1 MSTDMTG
8 RRQGLRI
15 AFAVAASFTAAVAQG
30 QVIPFLGPVFAAQ
43 LLMASRRPMGAPQAI
58 GFVAVMVLAGQGF
71 LVLTSILA
79 ERPLPFLLMLGLIY
93 FACFVAQLNR
103 RGGPAP
109 ALILTIGV
117 AAPLLGVLDR
127 DLGASVVVILGKA
140 AANGVLFAWL
150 AHVAFP
156 NRESAD
162 SRPLPPPQHIH
173 RQATR
178 IAFADTVILLV
189 IFAFCVADDDLSTA
203 VVLPLTVVSLLGQ
216 IDLVTS
222 PRAAAGLVIVN
233 LLGGIVASVSF
244 TILQLW
250 PELFWLFL
258 IVLTVGLVFG
268 GLAAANVNVR
278 AGAGTGKV
286 YAGALITFLILFG
299 LGVSPLPGS
308 SAEAFSTRIAY
319 VLAAIV
325 YTIVMAAVLWPPRP
339 DLGSAKVRHP
349 ASA

>member
-1 MSTDMTG
+1 MSTDTGG

-15 AFAVAASFTAAVAQG
+15 AFAVAASFTTAVAQG
-30 QVIPFLGPVFAAQ
+30 EVIPFLGAVFATQ
-43 LLMASRRPMGAPQAI
+43 FLMASRRPMGVPQGI
-58 GFVAVMVLAGQGF
+58 GFVAVIVLAGYGF
-71 LVLTSILA
+71 MLLTSILGN
-79 ERPLPFLLMLGLIY
+79 RPTPYLLMLGLIY
-93 FACFVAQLNR
+93 FACFLAQLNR

-109 ALILTIGV
+109 GLILIIGV

-156 NRESAD
+156 DQESAD
-162 SRPLPPPQHIH
+162 SRPLPPQHIH

-178 IAFADTVILLV
+178 IAFANTVILLV

-233 LLGGIVASVSF
+233 LLGGIVASISF
-244 TILQLW
+244 TILRLW

-258 IVLTVGLVFG
+258 IVLTVGLIFG
-268 GLAAANVNVR
+268 GLAAANVT
-278 AGAGTGKV
+278 TGKL

-319 VLAAIV
+319 VLAAVV
-325 YTIVMAAVLWPPRP
+325 YTILMAAVLWPARP
-339 DLGSAKVRHP
+339 DLGSAEVRHP
-349 ASA
+349 VST

>member
-1 MSTDMTG
+1 MG

-30 QVIPFLGPVFAAQ
+30 EVIPFLGSVFAAQ
-43 LLMASRRPMGAPQAI
+43 LLMASRQPMGVPQAI

-117 AAPLLGVLDR
+117 ATPLLGVLDR

-140 AANGVLFAWL
+140 AANSVLFAWL

-162 SRPLPPPQHIH
+162 SRPPPPPPIH

-178 IAFADTVILLV
+178 IAFANTIILLV

-222 PRAAAGLVIVN
+222 PRAAAGLVTVN
-233 LLGGIVASVSF
+233 LLGGIVASISF

-278 AGAGTGKV
+278 AGAGAGTGKV

-339 DLGSAKVRHP
+339 DLGEARVRHP

>member
-1 MSTDMTG
+1 MLAPTG

-30 QVIPFLGPVFAAQ
+30 EVIPFLGPVFAAQ
-43 LLMASRRPMGAPQAI
+43 LLMASRRPMGVPQAI

-103 RGGPAP
+103 RGGPLP

-156 NRESAD
+156 DRESAD

-189 IFAFCVADDDLSTA
+189 IFAFCVADNDLSTA

-216 IDLVTS
+216 IDLMTS

-233 LLGGIVASVSF
+233 LLGGIAASVSF

-268 GLAAANVNVR
+268 GLAAANVTTG
-278 AGAGTGKV
+278 AGAGTGKL

-308 SAEAFSTRIAY
+308 SAEAFSTRIVY
-319 VLAAIV
+319 VLAAVV
-325 YTIVMAAVLWPPRP
+325 YTILMAAVLWPPRP
-339 DLGSAKVRHP
+339 DLDSAKVRRP
-349 ASA
+349 VST

>member
-1 MSTDMTG
+1 MTSA

-15 AFAVAASFTAAVAQG
+15 AFAVAASFTVAVAQG
-30 QVIPFLGPVFAAQ
+30 EIIPFLGAVFAAQ
-43 LLMASRRPMGAPQAI
+43 LLMSSRQPMGVPQAI
-58 GFVAVMVLAGQGF
+58 GFVGVMLLAGQGF
-71 LVLTSILA
+71 LVLTSILGD
-79 ERPLPFLLMLGLIY
+79 RPISFLLMLGLIY
-93 FACFVAQLNR
+93 FACFLAQLNR

-109 ALILTIGV
+109 GLILTIGV

-127 DLGASVVVILGKA
+127 DLGASIVVILGKA

-156 NRESAD
+156 HRESAT
-162 SRPLPPPQHIH
+162 SRPPPQPPIH

-178 IAFADTVILLV
+178 IAFADTVILLF
-189 IFAFCVADDDLSTA
+189 IFTVCLADNDLSTA
-203 VVLPLTVVSLLGQ
+203 IVLPLTVVSLLGQ
-216 IDLVTS
+216 IDLVIS
-222 PRAAAGLVIVN
+222 PRVAAGLVIVN
-233 LLGGIVASVSF
+233 LLGGIVASISF

-250 PELFWLFL
+250 PELFWMFL
-258 IVLTVGLVFG
+258 IVLTVGLIFG
-268 GLAAANVNVR
+268 GLAAANV
-278 AGAGTGKV
+278 AMGKL

-339 DLGSAKVRHP
+339 DLSGSKVRHP

>member
-1 MSTDMTG
+1 M
-8 RRQGLRI
+8 RI
-15 AFAVAASFTAAVAQG
+15 AFAVAASFTTAVAQG
-30 QVIPFLGPVFAAQ
+30 EVIPFLGAVFATQ
-43 LLMASRRPMGAPQAI
+43 FLMASRRPMGVPQAV
-58 GFVAVMVLAGQGF
+58 GFVAAIVLAGYVF
-71 LVLTSILA
+71 MVLTSILGN
-79 ERPLPFLLMLGLIY
+79 RPIPFLLMLGLIY
-93 FACFVAQLNR
+93 FACFLAQLTR
-103 RGGPAP
+103 RGGPVP
-109 ALILTIGV
+109 LLILTIGV

-156 NRESAD
+156 DRQSAD
-162 SRPLPPPQHIH
+162 SRPLAPQHIPP
-173 RQATR
+173 QAAR

-189 IFAFCVADDDLSTA
+189 IFTLCVASDNLSTA
-203 VVLPLTVVSLLGQ
+203 IVLPLTVVSLLGQ
-216 IDLVTS
+216 IDLVFS

-233 LLGGIVASVSF
+233 LLGGIVASISF

-258 IVLTVGLVFG
+258 IVLSVGLVFG
-268 GLAAANVNVR
+268 GLAAANLTTG
-278 AGAGTGKV
+278 AGAGTGKL

-308 SAEAFSTRIAY
+308 SAEAFSARIAY

-325 YTIVMAAVLWPPRP
+325 YTIVMAAVLWPPHP
-339 DLGSAKVRHP
+339 DSGNSGVRRQVSA
-349 ASA
+349 

>member
-1 MSTDMTG
+1 MSTDMPG

-30 QVIPFLGPVFAAQ
+30 EVIPFLGAVFAAQ
-43 LLMASRRPMGAPQAI
+43 LLMSSRQPMGFPQAI
-58 GFVAVMVLAGQGF
+58 GFVAVIVLAGYGF
-71 LVLTSILA
+71 MVLTGILA

-93 FACFVAQLNR
+93 FACFLAQLNR

-162 SRPLPPPQHIH
+162 SRPLPSQHIH

-178 IAFADTVILLV
+178 IAFADTVILLL
-189 IFAFCVADDDLSTA
+189 IFAFCVANDDLSTA

-216 IDLVTS
+216 IDLVVS

-233 LLGGIVASVSF
+233 LLGGIVASISF

-258 IVLTVGLVFG
+258 IVLTVGLIFG
-268 GLAAANVNVR
+268 GLAAANVT
-278 AGAGTGKV
+278 TGKV

-308 SAEAFSTRIAY
+308 SAEAFSARIAY
-319 VLAAIV
+319 VLAAVV
-325 YTIVMAAVLWPPRP
+325 YTIVMAVVLWPPRP
-339 DLGSAKVRHP
+339 DSGSAKVRHP